1 MPSWLSAAV
10 FLEINGCAV
19 TGIPNDL
26 VYELVMR
33 VAGTDIDVDEFASVL
48 RELIST

>member
-1 MPSWLSAAV
+1 M
-10 FLEINGCAV
+10 

-33 VAGTDIDVDEFASVL
+33 VAGTDIDVDEIASVL